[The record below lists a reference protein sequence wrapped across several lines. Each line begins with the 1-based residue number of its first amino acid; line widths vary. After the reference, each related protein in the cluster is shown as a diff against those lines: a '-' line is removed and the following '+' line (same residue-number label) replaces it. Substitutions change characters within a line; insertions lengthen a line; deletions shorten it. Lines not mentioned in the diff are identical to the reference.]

1 MNWVPQKERKHTGLE
16 WHGVNKYSENIAL
29 FFVNFMIKEFL
40 VIVKHLNKIV
50 PKWYSCTWQCNDMM
64 YKALGLYWG
73 GFTWTENTNTVSAEL
88 VCSWARVKSSHE
100 GRRSLG
106 QRSKAFSVFLLSH
119 QSQNSADPTQGLED
133 WSSSP
138 TGGTWWPLN
147 KTLSTVSSEERGTP
161 ISQSVT
167 DIENEWWMQTENIS
181 RYWCSVISPSPSCVM
196 WCVFVA

>member
-1 MNWVPQKERKHTGLE
+1 MFSSGTANI
-16 WHGVNKYSENIAL
+16 YSWQWKD
-29 FFVNFMIKEFL
+29 MI
-40 VIVKHLNKIV
+40 
-50 PKWYSCTWQCNDMM
+50 

-73 GFTWTENTNTVSAEL
+73 GFTWTQGHAENTNTVSAEL

-133 WSSSP
+133 WLGIVVQFT
-138 TGGTWWPLN
+138 TGGTWWPL
-147 KTLSTVSSEERGTP
+147 KETLSTVSSEERGTP

-181 RYWCSVISPSPSCVM
+181 RYWCSVISPFPSCVTL
-196 WCVFVA
+196 CVFVA